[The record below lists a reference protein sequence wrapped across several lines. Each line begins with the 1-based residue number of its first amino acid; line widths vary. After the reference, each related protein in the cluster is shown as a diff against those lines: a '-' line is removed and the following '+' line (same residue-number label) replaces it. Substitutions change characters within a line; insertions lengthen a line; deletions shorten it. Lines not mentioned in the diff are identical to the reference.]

1 MEPHQRDTGEGIFGI
16 PATGTPGQE
25 SRRKR
30 HDEQQIGDD
39 GKQTRISGSQVVM
52 PCFFHLPSSSDDSIS
67 PFTDLGLSLVFVVSQ
82 GKSRNVQGQGGTV

>member
-30 HDEQQIGDD
+30 HDEQQVWESKLESQEAKGIG
-39 GKQTRISGSQVVM
+39 G
-52 PCFFHLPSSSDDSIS
+52 P
-67 PFTDLGLSLVFVVSQ
+67 
-82 GKSRNVQGQGGTV
+82 